1 VLPTLIFF
9 SALISGLYYVG
20 VMQGVI
26 KILGGA
32 LQKALGTS
40 RAESMSAAANIFV
53 GQTEAP
59 LVVRPFVPKMTQS
72 ELFAVMCGG

>member
-1 VLPTLIFF
+1 
-9 SALISGLYYVG
+9 
-20 VMQGVI
+20 MQWVI

-40 RAESMSAAANIFV
+40 RAESMSATANIFV

-59 LVVRPFVPKMTQS
+59 LVVRPFVPK
-72 ELFAVMCGG
+72 